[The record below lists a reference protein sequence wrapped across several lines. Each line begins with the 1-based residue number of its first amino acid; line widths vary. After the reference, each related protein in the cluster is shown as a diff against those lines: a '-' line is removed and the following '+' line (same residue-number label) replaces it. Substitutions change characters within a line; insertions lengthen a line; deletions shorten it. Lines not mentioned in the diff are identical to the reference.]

1 LRQNCGGS
9 IERAGFVECAAQRRD
24 VRRGEERMSIWLV
37 MFMVVCNM
45 LAMKGS
51 KVLIT
56 LFSIELG
63 APQVVIGVLV
73 ALYSLFPMLLAIF
86 AGKLTDRL
94 GARWPMVAGSCG
106 IAFGLTLPYLFPH
119 TAALYL
125 QAALVGAGH
134 VFYNVS
140 VQNMIGGIGT
150 KEDRTRNFTNFG
162 LAMATGS
169 FVGPLVAGFA
179 IDHVGHAYA
188 YLMLAATPLVTAFI
202 MGTAKRVARGGHAAA
217 AAAKAEGAV
226 STEGFGLW
234 RIPPLRRVLITG
246 AVLITGI
253 DLFQFYMPIYGHSI
267 GLSAS
272 QIGIV
277 LGTFSAAAFIVRIWM
292 PVIVK
297 RWGAE
302 NVLIATLFMA
312 AVTYVAVPFITHMVL
327 LCTIVFVLGLGT
339 GCGQPLSLSLIYER
353 APGGRSG
360 EALGLRATLNNFT
373 HMVTP
378 LMFGAIGG
386 AFGVMPVFLFNALM
400 LAGGGAIIRRR

>member
-1 LRQNCGGS
+1 
-9 IERAGFVECAAQRRD
+9 
-24 VRRGEERMSIWLV
+24 MSIWVAML
-37 MFMVVCNM
+37 MVVCNM

-51 KVLIT
+51 KIVIT

-63 APQVVIGVLV
+63 APQIVIGVLV
-73 ALYSLFPMLLAIF
+73 ALYSLFPMILAIY

-94 GARWPMVAGSCG
+94 GPRLPMVVGSCG

-119 TAALYL
+119 TTTLYL

-162 LAMATGS
+162 LAMSTGS
-169 FVGPLVAGFA
+169 FIGPLVAGVA
-179 IDHVGHAYA
+179 IDHFGHGRT
-188 YLMLAATPLVTAFI
+188 YLMLAASPLITAVI
-202 MGTAKRVARGGHAAA
+202 MALAKHMSASPR
-217 AAAKAEGAV
+217 KAEAE
-226 STEGFGLW
+226 SKREES
-234 RIPPLRRVLITG
+234 IPSQPFELFFTNRPLRRVLITS
-246 AVLITGI
+246 AVLLTGI
-253 DLFQFYMPIYGHSI
+253 DLFHFYMPIYGHHI

-277 LGTFSAAAFIVRIWM
+277 LASFSVAAFIVRIWM
-292 PVIVK
+292 PAIVN
-297 RWGAE
+297 RLGAE
-302 NVLIATLFMA
+302 RVLIASMFAA
-312 AVTYVAVPFITHMVL
+312 AVTYIAVPFITHMAVL
-327 LCTIVFVLGLGT
+327 CMICFILGLGT
-339 GCGQPLSLSLIYER
+339 GCGQPLSLSLIYDR

-378 LMFGAIGG
+378 LAFGALGT
-386 AFGVMPVFLFNALM
+386 AFGVMPVFLFNSLM
-400 LAGGGAIIRRR
+400 LAGGGLIIRRK

>member
-1 LRQNCGGS
+1 
-9 IERAGFVECAAQRRD
+9 
-24 VRRGEERMSIWLV
+24 MSFWVV

-51 KVLIT
+51 KITIT

-73 ALYSLFPMLLAIF
+73 ALYSLFPMVLAIY

-119 TAALYL
+119 TTTLYL

-140 VQNMIGGIGT
+140 VQNMIGGIGAR
-150 KEDRTRNFTNFG
+150 EDRTKNFSNFG

-169 FVGPLVAGFA
+169 FIGPLVAGFA
-179 IDHVGHAYA
+179 IDHVGYVHAY
-188 YLMLAATPLVTAFI
+188 LVLAASPLITAII
-202 MGTAKRVARGGHAAA
+202 M
-217 AAAKAEGAV
+217 AAAKHVTSRRSVEKDAAPTAKPNEAGSSHPFDLFV
-226 STEGFGLW
+226 SNK
-234 RIPPLRRVLITG
+234 PLRRVLITG
-246 AVLITGI
+246 AVILTGI
-253 DLFQFYMPIYGHSI
+253 DLFHFYMPIYGHHI

-272 QIGIV
+272 QIGVV
-277 LGTFSAAAFIVRIWM
+277 LGTFSAAAFVVRVWM
-292 PVIVK
+292 PAIVK
-297 RWGAE
+297 RLGAE
-302 NVLIATLFMA
+302 RVLIVSLFAAAAT
-312 AVTYVAVPFITHMVL
+312 YIAVPFITQMAVL
-327 LCTIVFVLGLGT
+327 CLICFILGLGT
-339 GCGQPLSLSLIYER
+339 GCGQPLSLAMIYDR

-378 LMFGAIGG
+378 LVFGAIGT
-386 AFGVMPVFLFNALM
+386 AFGVMPVFLFNSLM
-400 LAGGGAIIRRR
+400 LAGGAVIIGRR

>member
-1 LRQNCGGS
+1 
-9 IERAGFVECAAQRRD
+9 
-24 VRRGEERMSIWLV
+24 MSIWVAML
-37 MFMVVCNM
+37 MVVCNM

-51 KVLIT
+51 KIVIT

-63 APQVVIGVLV
+63 APQIVIGVLV
-73 ALYSLFPMLLAIF
+73 ALYSLFPMILAIY

-94 GARWPMVAGSCG
+94 GPRLPMVVGSCG
-106 IAFGLTLPYLFPH
+106 IAFGLTLPWLFPQ
-119 TAALYL
+119 TATLYL

-169 FVGPLVAGFA
+169 FIGPLFAGFA
-179 IDHVGHAYA
+179 IDHFGHGRA
-188 YLMLAATPLVTAFI
+188 YLMLAASPLITAII
-202 MGTAKRVARGGHAAA
+202 MAMAKHMTARPRPQDADADAESKR
-217 AAAKAEGAV
+217 EQAV
-226 STEGFGLW
+226 SSRPFDLFFTN
-234 RIPPLRRVLITG
+234 RPLRRVLITS
-246 AVLITGI
+246 AVLLTGI
-253 DLFQFYMPIYGHSI
+253 DLFHFYMPIYGHHI

-277 LGTFSAAAFIVRIWM
+277 LGTFSAAAFIVRVWM
-292 PVIVK
+292 PAIVN
-297 RWGAE
+297 RLGAE
-302 NVLIATLFMA
+302 RVLIASMFTA
-312 AVTYVAVPFITHMVL
+312 AVTYIAVPFITHMAL
-327 LCTIVFVLGLGT
+327 LCVICFILGLGT
-339 GCGQPLSLSLIYER
+339 GCGQPLSLSLIYDR

-378 LMFGAIGG
+378 LLFGALGT
-386 AFGVMPVFLFNALM
+386 AFGVMPVFLCNSLM
-400 LAGGGAIIRRR
+400 LAGGGLIIRRK

>member
-1 LRQNCGGS
+1 
-9 IERAGFVECAAQRRD
+9 
-24 VRRGEERMSIWLV
+24 MSIWIV

-51 KVLIT
+51 KIIIT

-73 ALYSLFPMLLAIF
+73 ALYSLFPMILAIF

-119 TAALYL
+119 TTTLYF

-150 KEDRTRNFTNFG
+150 QADHTRNFTNFG

-179 IDHVGHAYA
+179 IDHVGHIHA
-188 YLMLAATPLVTAFI
+188 YLILAASPLITAMI
-202 MGTAKRVARGGHAAA
+202 MGTAKHVTGSRNRHKAEDASAKDEAAA
-217 AAAKAEGAV
+217 SSQPFELFF
-226 STEGFGLW
+226 SS
-234 RIPPLRRVLITG
+234 RPLRRVLISG
-246 AVLITGI
+246 AVLLTGI
-253 DLFQFYMPIYGHSI
+253 DLFQFYMPIYGHYI

-272 QIGIV
+272 QIGVV

-292 PVIVK
+292 PAIVE
-297 RWGAE
+297 RLGAE
-302 NVLIATLFMA
+302 RVLIASMFTA
-312 AVTYVAVPFITHMVL
+312 AVTYVAVPFVTHMVL
-327 LCTIVFVLGLGT
+327 LCVICFILGLGT
-339 GCGQPLSLSLIYER
+339 GCGQPLSLSLIYQR

-378 LMFGAIGG
+378 LMFGALGT
-386 AFGVMPVFLFNALM
+386 AFGVTPVFLFNSLM
-400 LAGGGAIIRRR
+400 LAGGGLIIGRK

>member
-1 LRQNCGGS
+1 
-9 IERAGFVECAAQRRD
+9 
-24 VRRGEERMSIWLV
+24 MSIWV
-37 MFMVVCNM
+37 AMFMVVCNM

-51 KVLIT
+51 KILIT

-63 APQVVIGVLV
+63 APQIVIGVLI
-73 ALYSLFPMLLAIF
+73 ALYSLFPMILAIY

-134 VFYNVS
+134 VFYNIS
-140 VQNMIGGIGT
+140 MQNMIGGIGN

-169 FVGPLVAGFA
+169 FIGPLVAGVS
-179 IDHVGHAYA
+179 IDHVGYVYT
-188 YLMLAATPLVTAFI
+188 YLILAASPLVTALI
-202 MGTAKRVARGGHAAA
+202 MGFRKQETPGLPHSDETAGKKQEEEASGSRPFELFFANR
-217 AAAKAEGAV
+217 
-226 STEGFGLW
+226 
-234 RIPPLRRVLITG
+234 PLRRVLITG
-246 AVLITGI
+246 AVLLTGI
-253 DLFQFYMPIYGHSI
+253 DLFQFYMPIYGHHI

-292 PVIVK
+292 PAIVK
-297 RWGAE
+297 RVGAE
-302 NVLIATLFMA
+302 RVLVISMFAAAT
-312 AVTYVAVPFITHMVL
+312 TYLAGPFITQMVL
-327 LCTIVFVLGLGT
+327 LCVICFILGLGT

-378 LMFGAIGG
+378 LMFGAMGS
-386 AFGVMPVFLFNALM
+386 AFGVTFVFLFNSLM
-400 LAGGGAIIRRR
+400 LAGGGLIIRRK